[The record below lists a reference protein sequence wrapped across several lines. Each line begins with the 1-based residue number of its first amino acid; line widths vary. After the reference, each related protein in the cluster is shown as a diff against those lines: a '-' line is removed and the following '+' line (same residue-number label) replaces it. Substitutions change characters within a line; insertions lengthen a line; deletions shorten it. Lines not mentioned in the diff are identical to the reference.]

1 MKVHIMWSCICLALV
16 LAFTVVPDLEL
27 QSTKHRN
34 WLLEK
39 EVDELTSHLQMCRA
53 SSRIFEKMA
62 EENAQ
67 SASESDALLFNC
79 LQDSGE

>member
-16 LAFTVVPDLEL
+16 LALTVVPDLEL
-27 QSTKHRN
+27 QSTKHKN

-53 SSRIFEKMA
+53 EKSMFKRMA

-67 SASESDALLFNC
+67 SASKSDALLFNC